1 MKHPHLAALVCAT
14 LLGACAGKS
23 PDALIGDARE
33 HLQKNDIASAEI
45 ELKNALK
52 QNPQSAEGRYLL
64 GLTALAQA
72 DYASAESE
80 LKRALELKHPADQV
94 VPKLAIVMQ
103 KQGAFTRLVKELSP
117 MVLSSPTARAD
128 LQAALGSA
136 LLTLGREAEAKQAF
150 EIARQAQPDHVGAA
164 LGEARMLASH
174 GNTTEAAAQVEA
186 ILQRAPK
193 SADAW
198 ELKGLLELAANQL
211 DPAIASWRQQI
222 ALEPDSAFARARL
235 AGVLIRY
242 NRLKEATPEI
252 TYLKKHAPR
261 LAQTHYLDALLAWR
275 ERRLDAA
282 RDASGRLQNG
292 APDFVPGILLAGL
305 IESEFK
311 SHPQAEKHFLRVL
324 SVEPEHQAA
333 RRALVRTYLLD
344 NQPLRAKDAL
354 EPLLAA
360 QPQDAGVA
368 ALAGEV
374 FLQTGDIPRAMRE
387 LNRASKLNPGD
398 TALTT
403 KVALTRFVQGKP
415 EEGFSELENL
425 AQSKPDDYRP
435 DITLIAARLRA
446 REFDKALAAIDALE
460 KKLPGSSLPA
470 NLRGAALLG
479 KGDLVGA
486 RKSFD
491 QALQIR
497 PDDFGASMNLAQMD
511 LATNAPQAAV
521 ARFESMLN
529 KDPKNLQIAL
539 ALADLRSRLGA
550 SPDEVAAIL
559 DKTIAANPQQTSP
572 RIALIAL
579 RLRDGDTRRALAAA
593 QQALAVIPAQPE
605 MLDAAARAHE
615 AAGETNQAISLLQKI
630 AAQQTSSPYPWLRI
644 AHLQART
651 KDYPSA
657 RISLRRALDIAPKSL
672 DAQRALISVELAA
685 GNDNDALEAARKL
698 QADEGTAA
706 AGYGLEADIYA
717 SKKQWP
723 QMVAAARN
731 GLKVAPRNDLALRVH
746 AGLLAQNQTAE
757 ASRFAAEWIKAHA
770 DDLAMPLR
778 LGDVAAARG
787 DFASARRHY
796 QQALSI
802 EPTNPVLLNNLAW
815 AAGKLGE
822 PNALELAEKAHQLA
836 PQSPVIKDT
845 LGVLLVERGKVARGL
860 ELLQAA
866 IRLAPQDPAI
876 RLNLAKAL
884 IAAGKKQ
891 EAKRELDTLASLGD
905 RFRGQSEVAQILKKL

>member
-23 PDALIGDARE
+23 PESLIGDARE
-33 HLQKNDIASAEI
+33 HLKKNDVASAEI

-52 QNPQSAEGRYLL
+52 KNPQLAEGRYLL

-103 KQGAFTRLVKELSP
+103 KQGAFERLIKELSP
-117 MVLSSPTARAD
+117 LVLSAPAARAD
-128 LQAALGSA
+128 LQTALGNA
-136 LLTLGREAEAKQAF
+136 FLAFGREAEASRAF
-150 EIARQAQPDHVGAA
+150 GNAREAVPDHIGAA
-164 LGEARMLASH
+164 VGEARMLAAH
-174 GNTTEAAAQVEA
+174 GNTADASKQIDA

-198 ELKGLLELAANQL
+198 ELRGLMDLAANQL
-211 DPAIASWRQQI
+211 DPAIAAWRQQI
-222 ALEPDSAFARARL
+222 ALETDSAVARARL

-242 NRLKEATPEI
+242 NRMKEASVEVA
-252 TYLKKHAPR
+252 YLKKHAPR
-261 LAQTHYLDALLAWR
+261 LVQTYYLDALLAWR
-275 ERRLDAA
+275 EKRFDAA
-282 RDASGRLQNG
+282 RDASGRLQKG
-292 APDFVPGILLAGL
+292 APDFLPGILLAGL
-305 IESEFK
+305 IEGEFK
-311 SHPQAEKHFLRVL
+311 SHAQAEKHFLRVL
-324 SVEPEHQAA
+324 SVQPEHQAA
-333 RRALVRTYLLD
+333 RGALVRTYLLE

-374 FLQTGDIPRAMRE
+374 FLQSGDIPRAMRE
-387 LNRASKLNPGD
+387 LNRAAKLKPGD

-403 KVALTRFVQGKP
+403 KVALTRFAQGKP

-446 REFDKALAAIDALE
+446 RDFDKALAAIDALE
-460 KKLPGSSLPA
+460 KKLAGSSLPA

-479 KGDLVGA
+479 KGDVAGA
-486 RKSFD
+486 RKSFEK
-491 QALQIR
+491 ALQIR
-497 PDDFGASMNLAQMD
+497 PDDFGASMNLAQLD
-511 LATNAPQAAV
+511 LATNSPQAAV
-521 ARFESMLN
+521 SRLESLLN

-559 DKTIAANPQQTSP
+559 DKTIAANPQQTQP

-593 QQALAVIPAQPE
+593 QQGLSAMPEQPD

-615 AAGETNQAISLLQKI
+615 AAGETNQAISLLKKI
-630 AAQQTSSPYPWLRI
+630 AAQQTSNPYPWLRI
-644 AHLQART
+644 AHLQTRT

-657 RISLRRALDIAPKSL
+657 RTSLRRALEIAPKSI
-672 DAQRALISVELAA
+672 DAPRALIGVELAS
-685 GNDNDALEAARKL
+685 GNENGAFEVARKL
-698 QADEGTAA
+698 QTDESTAA

-723 QMVAAARN
+723 QMVATARN
-731 GLKVAPRNDLALRVH
+731 GLKAAPTNDLALRVH
-746 AGLLAQNQTAE
+746 AGLLAQNQSAD

-787 DFASARRHY
+787 DFATARRYY

-822 PNALELAEKAHQLA
+822 PNAIELAEKAHQLA

-866 IRLAPQDPAI
+866 IRLAPQDPGI

-891 EAKRELDTLASLGD
+891 EAKRELVTLANLGD
-905 RFRGQSEVAQILKKL
+905 RFRGQPEVAQLLKQL